1 MSSFVTGT
9 VVPTPTLP
17 FLSTAAALLPAL
29 SRTSSTGF
37 APVAEVER
45 ITSVPPASPE
55 PPTPKAPETVVEPG
69 TFVKRNF
76 VAVRP
81 PKTRPSNT
89 YILIG
94 VCMSRIRNSVIV
106 LAYRSVFLITESRPS
121 GPCQRPTC
129 G

>member
-55 PPTPKAPETVVEPG
+55 PPTPKAPETVVEPKTTAG
-69 TFVKRNF
+69 PPTVRRSTTWNSAAAASEPSSASAMTIAKRFIVPTPTFPF
-76 VAVRP
+76 P
-81 PKTRPSNT
+81 
-89 YILIG
+89 
-94 VCMSRIRNSVIV
+94 
-106 LAYRSVFLITESRPS
+106 RST
-121 GPCQRPTC
+121 G
-129 G
+129 